1 MSKTLMSVQGL
12 PYSPF
17 GIKNEDS
24 LADLGELRVSLGGL
38 GGLRALRLIQS
49 MLVIQQDTC

>member
-17 GIKNEDS
+17 GIKSEDS
-24 LADLGELRVSLGGL
+24 LGDLGQLRVSLGGL
-38 GGLRALRLIQS
+38 GGLRAFQLIQS